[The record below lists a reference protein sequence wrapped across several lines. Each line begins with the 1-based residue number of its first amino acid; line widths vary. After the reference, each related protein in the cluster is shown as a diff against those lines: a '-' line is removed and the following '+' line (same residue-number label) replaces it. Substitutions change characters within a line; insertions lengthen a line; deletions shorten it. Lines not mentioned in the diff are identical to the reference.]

1 MYSFHQGQ
9 IDVQKTPKK
18 SLKKKKN
25 KFSEFPSNPSRIQ
38 AFKIIMTGKN
48 EPPFPGKIRML
59 IRNDLPNYIHI
70 PLYSHDRTISEW
82 HTLFEFYDNWNKV
95 PQREIGVDEEYN
107 PFFHMKAAGV
117 LLRKEYNHQMKMRLI
132 IQKWVQRCRTKI
144 YRRRIIGDTD
154 LRTLEPIAN
163 KDAIEVVCN
172 RTKTIYRF
180 HVHSIIRMIKE
191 NLYYE
196 QWGRADP
203 MDPRNPYTNESWS
216 LHQLIELIYQIQMV
230 VVSRREILPSFLSR
244 FVEAR
249 YSVNEFF
256 NNHKL
261 ELGIGATK
269 RFFQTPDSTIIRS
282 ELLQQLFEQIHKQ
295 HKLTLVRRVQQKRC
309 PPLLQECWETLI
321 QDKWIHDNY
330 GYSPRYMWRDI
341 LEQTLSIQR
350 LYQKSLQWHTSQMP
364 SIVILSLQEPLSSE
378 EDGSDSP

>member
-1 MYSFHQGQ
+1 
-9 IDVQKTPKK
+9 
-18 SLKKKKN
+18 
-25 KFSEFPSNPSRIQ
+25 
-38 AFKIIMTGKN
+38 
-48 EPPFPGKIRML
+48 
-59 IRNDLPNYIHI
+59 
-70 PLYSHDRTISEW
+70 
-82 HTLFEFYDNWNKV
+82 
-95 PQREIGVDEEYN
+95 
-107 PFFHMKAAGV
+107 
-117 LLRKEYNHQMKMRLI
+117 
-132 IQKWVQRCRTKI
+132 
-144 YRRRIIGDTD
+144 
-154 LRTLEPIAN
+154 
-163 KDAIEVVCN
+163 
-172 RTKTIYRF
+172 
-180 HVHSIIRMIKE
+180 MIKE

-203 MDPRNPYTNESWS
+203 MDPRNPYTHESWS
-216 LHQLIELIYQIQMV
+216 LHQLNELIYQIQMV

-269 RFFQTPDSTIIRS
+269 RFFQTPESTIIRS